1 MGGRRILVTGAAAGI
16 GRCTAKLLAE
26 DGATLG
32 LLDRDEEAL
41 EEVARDTGGAALE
54 VDITDED
61 AVRRR
66 VQDFGASGGIDGL
79 VNAAGIMFRGAAAD
93 VPAAEWRRV
102 LDVNLTGTYIV
113 ARSSLPWLSR
123 EGGASIVNIASAQGL
138 LPNAPGYSAYAA
150 SKGGVIALSKALA
163 AELAPAVRVNVICP
177 GMVDTAMAD
186 GHRGNVENYALKR
199 LADPIEIAHTIRFLL
214 SSDSSYITGA
224 ALATDGG
231 RTFH

>member
-1 MGGRRILVTGAAAGI
+1 
-16 GRCTAKLLAE
+16 
-26 DGATLG
+26 
-32 LLDRDEEAL
+32 
-41 EEVARDTGGAALE
+41 
-54 VDITDED
+54 
-61 AVRRR
+61 
-66 VQDFGASGGIDGL
+66 
-79 VNAAGIMFRGAAAD
+79 
-93 VPAAEWRRV
+93 
-102 LDVNLTGTYIV
+102 
-113 ARSSLPWLSR
+113 
-123 EGGASIVNIASAQGL
+123 VNIASAQGL